1 MTTSSCHHSR
11 PTRSMKHG
19 NASYYGIAIF
29 LAVLLTWLTPLECRA
44 VNAYV
49 YLDGAREALYI
60 TDLKFHYYRD
70 YLGKDEIVVVLPEE
84 RKYSSYSLRDLR
96 RMEFLGIPGYR
107 NLLPTFS
114 LRIYLRQTAHWREVI
129 LMPLQKLSG
138 SRSGRKWE
146 VDMGH
151 VEESME
157 GTLPVREI
165 RMDEGN
171 R

>member
-1 MTTSSCHHSR
+1 M
-11 PTRSMKHG
+11 G
-19 NASYYGIAIF
+19 LENASFYGIAIF
-29 LAVLLTWLTPLECRA
+29 LAVILTWLTPLECQA

-84 RKYSSYSLRDLR
+84 RKYASYPLRDLR

-107 NLLPTFS
+107 HLLPTFS

-138 SRSGRKWE
+138 NYAGRKWE
-146 VDMGH
+146 VEMSH
-151 VEESME
+151 VEERVE